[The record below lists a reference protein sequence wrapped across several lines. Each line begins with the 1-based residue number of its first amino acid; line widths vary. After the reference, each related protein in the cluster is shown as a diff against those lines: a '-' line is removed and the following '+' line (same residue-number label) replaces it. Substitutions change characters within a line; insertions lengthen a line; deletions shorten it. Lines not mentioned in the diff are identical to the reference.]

1 MGRYHGRMSKLLLNL
16 RHVPDDEAADVR
28 RLLDENG
35 IAWYETDPG
44 NWWISAGGIWV
55 KHDGEFDR
63 AKQAMATY
71 QSARAESARE
81 AHARDVAEGRAETF
95 ADRFR
100 ADPTG
105 IAVRI
110 AGMVLILALMA
121 LPVVLLF
128 R

>member
-1 MGRYHGRMSKLLLNL
+1 MSKLLLNL

-28 RLLDENG
+28 KLLDEHA

-55 KHDGEFDR
+55 KDDADFPR
-63 AKQAMATY
+63 AKQVMAVY
-71 QSARAESARE
+71 QSERAVAARE
-81 AHARDVAEGRAETF
+81 AHAADVREGRAETLG
-95 ADRFR
+95 DRVR
-100 ADPTG
+100 ADPAG
-105 IAVRI
+105 VAVRVF
-110 AGMVLILALMA
+110 GMLLILALMA

>member
-1 MGRYHGRMSKLLLNL
+1 MSKLLLNL

-28 RLLDENG
+28 ELLDRHA

-55 KHDGEFDR
+55 KHDQDFAR
-63 AKQAMATY
+63 AKEAMASY
-71 QSARAESARE
+71 QAERATAARAAQ
-81 AHARDVAEGRAETF
+81 ARDVAEGRVETF
-95 ADRFR
+95 ADRLR
-100 ADPTG
+100 ADPAG

-110 AGMVLILALMA
+110 LGMLLILALMA
-121 LPVVLLF
+121 LPVLLLF

>member
-1 MGRYHGRMSKLLLNL
+1 MSKLLLNL

-28 RLLDENG
+28 KLLDEQG

-55 KHDGEFDR
+55 KHDGDLAR
-63 AKQAMATY
+63 AKQAMAVY
-71 QSARAESARE
+71 QSARADTARA
-81 AHARDVAEGRAETF
+81 AHARDVTEGRAETF
-95 ADRFR
+95 SDRFR
-100 ADPTG
+100 ADPAG

-110 AGMVLILALMA
+110 LGMLLILALMA